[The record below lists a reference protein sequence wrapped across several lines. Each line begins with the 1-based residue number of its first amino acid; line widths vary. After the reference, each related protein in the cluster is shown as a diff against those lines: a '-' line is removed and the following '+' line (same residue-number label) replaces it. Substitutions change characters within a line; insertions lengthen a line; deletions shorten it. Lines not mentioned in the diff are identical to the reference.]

1 VNEFDDHSWGPGGIF
16 GKAVQDALEVVDE
29 MNDGPHPDGN
39 GGFREKP
46 GVMNRLG
53 AEDAIA
59 RRRDQKARRNSM
71 LLFERFID
79 ELPDMRDKL
88 LDSFGP
94 DGLRGRILDWL
105 IPQQTFMNKP
115 ETVREALG
123 ARVKEASLDTTAAI
137 FLRAYERDIARAQA
151 AVRLGAFEP
160 EEWAHAQAQKILT
173 APATLARAAINGVS
187 AAVARMRHVKNA
199 MTESLVEPEVVEA
212 EEEKVLDE
220 QDP

>member
-1 VNEFDDHSWGPGGIF
+1 VSDENHSWEAGGIF
-16 GKAVQDALEVVDE
+16 GRTHEDAVEVLDE
-29 MNDGPHPDGN
+29 MEAGPYPDGK
-39 GGFREKP
+39 GGFRERP
-46 GVMNRLG
+46 GLGNRLG

-59 RRRDQKARRNSM
+59 WRRDQKAHRNSM

-79 ELPDMRDKL
+79 ELPDLRDKL

-123 ARVKEASLDTTAAI
+123 ARVKEASLDTTAEI
-137 FLRAYERDIARAQA
+137 FRRAYARDVARAQA

-160 EEWAHAQAQKILT
+160 EEWAYAQAQKILT
-173 APATLARAAINGVS
+173 APATMARALVTRAS
-187 AAVARMRHVKNA
+187 ALVARVKHVA
-199 MTESLVEPEVVEA
+199 HAVTEPLVEPEVAET
-212 EEEKVLDE
+212 EEEEVPDE
-220 QDP
+220 SHS